1 MTDGI
6 LTRTERIS
14 LARDN
19 SILLLSHPNGTC
31 SFGYYAKWEGGSCSG
46 LPLLTDRFTKPSRKE
61 ATTAAYEWIRKTV
74 DRAPKD
80 LKEEI
85 GKNFLAH
92 ISTRREDKLII
103 KSVV

>member
-1 MTDGI
+1 MGGRKLQRAPPPYGQI
-6 LTRTERIS
+6 HKAIEK
-14 LARDN
+14 RD
-19 SILLLSHPNGTC
+19 C
-31 SFGYYAKWEGGSCSG
+31 K
-46 LPLLTDRFTKPSRKE
+46 
-61 ATTAAYEWIRKTV
+61 AAYEWIRKTV